1 MQYSPDLNDH
11 GLPHDPFVAL
21 VVPRPIGWISSVDA
35 AGRVNLAP
43 YSFFNIVAHRPSF
56 VMFAS
61 TRRKDSQANAEE
73 QGEFVANM
81 ATYDLLEEVNLSS
94 APAGPHESEPAALGL
109 EMEPSVS
116 VRPPR
121 VKRSPIALECKY
133 HETIHLPGYEEREH
147 DCSIILGRVVSV
159 YIDDAVIV
167 DGMIDVQ
174 RIRPIAR
181 LGYLDYAVID
191 AVFSRPR
198 PSVEDLQEA
207 GATVVSLPPYDDRIR
222 NV

>member
-1 MQYSPDLNDH
+1 MHYSPDLNDH

-61 TRRKDSQANAEE
+61 TSRKHSQTNAEE
-73 QGEFVANM
+73 QGQFVANM
-81 ATYDLLEEVNLSS
+81 ATYELLEEVNLSS
-94 APAGPHESEPAALGL
+94 APVGPHESEPAALGL
-109 EMEPSVS
+109 EMVPSLAVK
-116 VRPPR
+116 PPR
-121 VKRSPIALECKY
+121 VKRSPIALECEY
-133 HETIHLPGYEEREH
+133 HDTIHLPGYDGAQH
-147 DCSIILGRVVSV
+147 ISSIILGRVVSV

-167 DGMIDVQ
+167 NGMVDV
-174 RIRPIAR
+174 RRLRPVTR

-191 AVFSRPR
+191 EVISLPR
-198 PSVEDLQEA
+198 PSAEDLLGRA
-207 GATVVSLPPYDDRIR
+207 AATA
-222 NV
+222 